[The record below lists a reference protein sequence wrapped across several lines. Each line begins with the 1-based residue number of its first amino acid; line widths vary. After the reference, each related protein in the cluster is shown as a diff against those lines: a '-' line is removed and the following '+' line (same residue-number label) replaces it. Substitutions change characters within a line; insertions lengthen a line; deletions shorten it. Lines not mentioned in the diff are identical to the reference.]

1 MSRRRKKDNRAAQ
14 PESFQAEQL
23 AEDIMPGEK
32 QPFAKAI
39 GCFS

>member
-1 MSRRRKKDNRAAQ
+1 MSRRSDKENHATQ